1 MEPWQEQLLSDLLGS
16 IRVRSSILFRPSL
29 GAPWGFTVDLT
40 SQFNTLVR
48 IGALGPQ
55 LAEALPPGAIRTPF
69 HIVTDGSCWLKPSTH
84 SRPISLAAG
93 DFVMFPRCRS
103 HTMLDAPLTPSVS
116 LVDLL
121 RSQVPANG
129 ASDGVREVRFGG
141 AGEVTRLM
149 CGGIRFENVN
159 THPLLAILPPVVHV
173 KAGQGGNASWLG
185 PVVDQIVA
193 EYSSNRLGR
202 EATINRLTDIIFIGA
217 IRSFFEEGLSTAKTG
232 WLAAVR
238 DERIGRAIALL
249 HADPTRSW
257 TVESLYDQVAMSR
270 FALAGRFTALVGEPP
285 LRYLTRLRLDVAA
298 HRLRH
303 TKDKLSVIAVA
314 AGYSSAAAFCRA
326 FQRHVGS
333 APGAFRRNH
342 DN

>member
-1 MEPWQEQLLSDLLGS
+1 
-16 IRVRSSILFRPSL
+16 
-29 GAPWGFTVDLT
+29 
-40 SQFNTLVR
+40 
-48 IGALGPQ
+48 
-55 LAEALPPGAIRTPF
+55 
-69 HIVTDGSCWLKPSTH
+69 
-84 SRPISLAAG
+84 
-93 DFVMFPRCRS
+93 
-103 HTMLDAPLTPSVS
+103 
-116 LVDLL
+116 
-121 RSQVPANG
+121 
-129 ASDGVREVRFGG
+129 
-141 AGEVTRLM
+141 M

-173 KAGQGGNASWLG
+173 RADQGGNASWLG
-185 PVVDQIVA
+185 PIVDQIVA

-202 EATINRLTDIIFIGA
+202 EATINRLTDVIFIGA

-333 APGAFRRNH
+333 APGEFRRNH
-342 DN
+342 DNSSVPLDDS